1 MVTCKILVLLA
12 TFLQTFVFS
21 CNVCSLNKSEEY
33 LNIMYNPARQ
43 CYKGTDF
50 YSWSLSS
57 SSTLKMRFPIDP
69 EVQMYV
75 RKVSNALFSVVK
87 PTPLDKV
94 KLVSVSDEALV
105 NILNLNPNVRH
116 NSTFVKFVAGNWLHP
131 HGVYL
136 AHRYG
141 GHQVLVK
148 V

>member
-1 MVTCKILVLLA
+1 
-12 TFLQTFVFS
+12 
-21 CNVCSLNKSEEY
+21 
-33 LNIMYNPARQ
+33 
-43 CYKGTDF
+43 
-50 YSWSLSS
+50 
-57 SSTLKMRFPIDP
+57 MRFPIDP